1 MNILDPSENKA
12 AIQEQLFQ
20 LESGLLSGD
29 RETQLY
35 SEAMNKVNIL
45 DPKKNKAAIQDQL
58 VQLEGGLLSKDRNT
72 VLSEAIYMQ
81 SCSEA
86 MQSNSGL
93 MSIPFEEP
101 EFKIVKKERRH
112 YMQYH
117 EPREDIHEEV
127 VKDDRDQRAV
137 EFLRILHLQDGP
149 SSAGANDKPSVSES
163 TDSPSQS
170 GKKGQI
176 RRKSAIGTK
185 PWLTKSYKMF
195 RERQRREEIYSDPV
209 KHEAFLAKCR
219 EYQRRSREK
228 LKGRPKPPKT
238 EKEIKRQREA
248 TRKRVRKYR
257 LKKKALA
264 MLEKA
269 NKM

>member
-1 MNILDPSENKA
+1 MNIVDPSENKA
-12 AIQEQLFQ
+12 AIQEQLLELESGLLSVDRETQSYSEAMSKVNILGPRKNKAVIQAQLVQ
-20 LESGLLSGD
+20 LESGLLS
-29 RETQLY
+29 E
-35 SEAMNKVNIL
+35 
-45 DPKKNKAAIQDQL
+45 
-58 VQLEGGLLSKDRNT
+58 DRNT
-72 VLSEAIYMQ
+72 VLSEAIYTQ
-81 SCSEA
+81 SCSEPV
-86 MQSNSGL
+86 QLSSGP
-93 MSIPFEEP
+93 MSVPFEEP

-117 EPREDIHEEV
+117 EPREDIHQEV

-137 EFLRILHLQDGP
+137 EFLRILQLQEGP
-149 SSAGANDKPSVSES
+149 SNTGANDKPSV

-170 GKKGQI
+170 GKKGKI

-185 PWLTKSYKMF
+185 PWSTKSYKMF

-209 KHEAFLAKCR
+209 KYEAYLAKSR
-219 EYQRRSREK
+219 ENQRRYREK

-238 EKEIKRQREA
+238 AKEIERRREA

-269 NKM
+269 KKNVA